1 MVLFFAGQEITKGQ
15 NRMNI
20 LRRGAIALA
29 AVAAVG
35 TGSGL
40 ALASSAS
47 AAPPVRH
54 VVTQTAIT
62 TRTQQITPRV
72 SVINS
77 LDYAA
82 SPTAP
87 GFTLAGRTTEVCVTI
102 PHLTPPNPNTILA
115 VCTWRETSVPPTVPA
130 TSISGTA
137 FLTGLGQVGRVTS
150 GTGADAGARG
160 FPLSFR
166 SVNIAPRVAANTN
179 TFFTP

>member
-1 MVLFFAGQEITKGQ
+1 MNLF
-15 NRMNI
+15 
-20 LRRGAIALA
+20 RR
-29 AVAAVG
+29 AAVG
-35 TGSGL
+35 AALIAGLGTGAGVL
-40 ALASSAS
+40 AASSAS

-54 VVTQTAIT
+54 VVAQTAVT

-87 GFTLAGRTTEVCVTI
+87 GFALAGRTTEVCVTV

-115 VCTWRETSVPPTVPA
+115 VCTWRETSVPPTFPA
-130 TSISGTA
+130 TSISGNA
-137 FLTGLGQVGRVTS
+137 VLTGVGQVGRITS
-150 GTGADAGARG
+150 GTGANAGAFA

-166 SVNIAPRVAANTN
+166 SVNIAPRVAADSFTY
-179 TFFTP
+179 FTP

>member
-1 MVLFFAGQEITKGQ
+1 
-15 NRMNI
+15 MNI
-20 LRRGAIALA
+20 LKRGAIALA
-29 AVAAVG
+29 VLGMAG
-35 TGSGL
+35 TTAGL

-54 VVTQTAIT
+54 VVAQTAVT

-72 SVINS
+72 SVISS

-87 GFTLAGRTTEVCVTI
+87 GFALAGRTTEVCVTV

-115 VCTWRETSVPPTVPA
+115 VCTWRENSVPPTIPA
-130 TSISGTA
+130 TSLSGTA

-150 GTGADAGARG
+150 GTGANAGAFA

-166 SVNIAPRVAANTN
+166 SVNIAPRVASNT
-179 TFFTP
+179 TTYFTP